1 MLFERLPAAFKTIRF
16 RLAAWNALVILLT
29 AWLVLLAVREGLHK
43 ALLDEMD
50 RSLRDDLAEVRR
62 MVEEYWGDDEALVRA
77 LNRKADSHIRRPW
90 FVQFFDESGREALAS
105 EGRPRAFAA
114 RRLAVRDFPDNVGP
128 TRLDEGRIQTPDGR
142 TLDVRIGSSILHVG
156 RRLGSVDFVGF
167 LTTCVLLI
175 VAPLVGY
182 WLAGRATRPMAE
194 VIETA
199 ERIRPEEITDR
210 LPLRGSGD
218 EIDLLSATIND
229 LLDRLAV
236 YLKTNREFLANAAH
250 ELRSPLAA
258 VHSAVEVSLGSRR
271 SAEEY
276 EQLLADVAERT
287 TSLTVLINQ
296 LLLLAETE
304 NERMRTTSDETDLAS
319 IVRMAIEMFEPVA
332 EMRKI
337 GLSVERLDRAVVR
350 GDARRL
356 RQVVINLIDNALKFT
371 PAGGEVAVVLVANAE
386 REEVRLEIRDTGMGI
401 APDELEHVF
410 DRFYRGRAARQRR
423 EGSGLG
429 LSICHSIVTG
439 CGGAIS
445 VESAP
450 GRGSTFTVRLQSA
463 REKTAR
469 PAGREPAEAAAR

>member
-50 RSLRDDLAEVRR
+50 ASLRDDLAEVRR
-62 MVEEYWGDDEALVRA
+62 MVEEFWGEPEALLRA
-77 LNRKADSHIRRPW
+77 VNRKADSHIRRPW
-90 FVQFFDESGREALAS
+90 FVQFFDASGAEILAS
-105 EGRPRAFAA
+105 QGRPEAFAA
-114 RRLAVRDFPDNVGP
+114 RKLSVRDFPDNVGH
-128 TRLDEGRIQTPDGR
+128 TRLDEGRATTPDGR
-142 TLDVRIGSSILHVG
+142 KLDVRIGSSILHVD
-156 RRLGSVDFVGF
+156 RRLGSVDFVAV
-167 LTTCVLLI
+167 LTTCALVV

-194 VIETA
+194 VIRTA

-218 EIDLLSATIND
+218 EIDLLSRTIND

-236 YLKTNREFLANAAH
+236 YLKNNREFLANAAH

-304 NERMRTTSDETDLAS
+304 NERMRTTSDEADLAS
-319 IVRMAIEMFEPVA
+319 IVRKAIEMFEPVA
-332 EMRKI
+332 ETRGI
-337 GLSVERLDRAVVR
+337 NLSVERLDAAFVR

-371 PAGGEVAVVLVANAE
+371 PAGGEVEVLLVASEE
-386 REEVRLEIRDTGMGI
+386 RGEASIEIRDTGMGI
-401 APDELEHVF
+401 AADELEHVF
-410 DRFYRGRAARQRR
+410 DRFYRGRMARQRR

-429 LSICHSIVTG
+429 LSICRSIVTG
-439 CGGAIS
+439 CGGSIS
-445 VESAP
+445 VESSP
-450 GRGSTFTVRLQSA
+450 GRGSIFTVRLQLA
-463 REKTAR
+463 REKPLR
-469 PAGREPAEAAAR
+469 EPGRETAQAVR